1 MSKTRS
7 ATKAHLKSLQDLKTY
22 LQSNDKFGE
31 QEQLAIKILE
41 RSLNEISLSLESS
54 YQINLE
60 MDIKN
65 DHDIQHL
72 PAPVEI
78 AEFPDALALY
88 SDGGCR
94 GNPGP
99 GAYAY
104 VIQNAHGDVLS
115 EDADYQVLTT
125 NNKMELLGALRGLQ
139 NITQLDADKSDS
151 HSSPSK
157 RVFVMTDSKYVV
169 NGMKS
174 WVSGWKRRGWRKADG
189 KIPENLDLWKELDQ
203 VASHFLEVHWI
214 WVKGHGGHPQNEYCD
229 QKLNKLLDQKVI

>member
-1 MSKTRS
+1 MSKSRS
-7 ATKAHLKSLQDLKTY
+7 AAETHLKSLQDLKTY

-31 QEQLAIKILE
+31 QEQLALKILE
-41 RSLNEISLSLESS
+41 KPLNEISLSLESS

-60 MDIKN
+60 MNIKN
-65 DHDIQHL
+65 DHAIEHL
-72 PAPVEI
+72 PAPLEI

-104 VIQNAHGDVLS
+104 VIQNADGDILR
-115 EDADYQVLTT
+115 EDADYQALTT

-139 NITQLDADKSDS
+139 DLIQRDADKSDS
-151 HSSPSK
+151 YSSPSR

-174 WVSGWKRRGWRKADG
+174 WVSG
-189 KIPENLDLWKELDQ
+189 
-203 VASHFLEVHWI
+203 S
-214 WVKGHGGHPQNEYCD
+214 
-229 QKLNKLLDQKVI
+229 